1 MVARSESS
9 SLQVDRP
16 TVALVAAVGVALFV
30 GAWAI
35 LHGAHYDDV
44 VITDVGVYQEYG
56 ERMADG
62 EVPYRDFDLEYPPAA
77 LPVFLLPALG
87 PADDYEAI
95 FQTLM
100 LLCGC
105 ALVALVAV
113 ALARAGATPVELGA
127 GVALTALAPLL
138 LGQVILTRFDLWPAA
153 LVTGALAAL
162 VAGRPRLGLGVLGA
176 AVAAKLYA
184 LVLLPLAVL
193 YVWRHRGRREA
204 LVSLGIFGAVLVAI
218 VGPFLLLAPDG
229 VVDSVTRQTGRPLQI
244 ESLGSALL
252 LAADRTG
259 LYDATVVSS
268 HGSQNLAGE
277 LPDDLASAE
286 TVLLVAAIGL
296 VWFLFAR
303 SSRSPERL
311 LAASAAV
318 VVAFVAFGKVLS
330 PQFLIWLIPLVPLVR
345 GRAGVGPALLLAL
358 ALVFT
363 QLWFPSRYW
372 DVVAVGPPVWF
383 VLVRDLLLVALF
395 LVLLPL
401 TGRTREARG
410 SP

>member
-1 MVARSESS
+1 M
-9 SLQVDRP
+9 
-16 TVALVAAVGVALFV
+16 
-30 GAWAI
+30 
-35 LHGAHYDDV
+35 
-44 VITDVGVYQEYG
+44 ITDIGVYQEYG

-113 ALARAGATPVELGA
+113 TLARAGATPVELGA

-153 LVTGALAAL
+153 LVAGALAAL

-193 YVWRHRGRREA
+193 YVWRHRSRREA

-218 VGPFLLLAPDG
+218 VGPFLLLAADG

-296 VWFLFAR
+296 AWFLFAR

-358 ALVFT
+358 ALLFT

>member
-1 MVARSESS
+1 V
-9 SLQVDRP
+9 
-16 TVALVAAVGVALFV
+16 LF
-30 GAWAI
+30 
-35 LHGAHYDDV
+35 
-44 VITDVGVYQEYG
+44 
-56 ERMADG
+56 
-62 EVPYRDFDLEYPPAA
+62 
-77 LPVFLLPALG
+77 
-87 PADDYEAI
+87 
-95 FQTLM
+95 
-100 LLCGC
+100 
-105 ALVALVAV
+105 
-113 ALARAGATPVELGA
+113 
-127 GVALTALAPLL
+127 
-138 LGQVILTRFDLWPAA
+138 
-153 LVTGALAAL
+153 
-162 VAGRPRLGLGVLGA
+162 
-176 AVAAKLYA
+176 
-184 LVLLPLAVL
+184 
-193 YVWRHRGRREA
+193 VWRHRGRREA

-229 VVDSVTRQTGRPLQI
+229 VVESVTRQTGRPLQI

-259 LYDATVVSS
+259 LYDATVSSS

-277 LPDDLASAE
+277 LPDDLANAE
-286 TVLLVAAIGL
+286 TVLLVAAIGF

-345 GRAGVGPALLLAL
+345 GRAGVGSALLLAL

-401 TGRTREARG
+401 TGRAREARG

>member
-16 TVALVAAVGVALFV
+16 TVALVAAVGIALFV
-30 GAWAI
+30 GVWAI

-56 ERMADG
+56 ERITDG

-87 PADDYEAI
+87 PADDYEAL

-100 LLCGC
+100 LLCGS
-105 ALVALVAV
+105 AMVALVAV
-113 ALARAGATPVELGA
+113 ALARAGATTVELGA

-162 VAGRPRLGLGVLGA
+162 LAGRPRLGLGVLGA

-193 YVWRHRGRREA
+193 FVWRHRGRREA

-229 VVDSVTRQTGRPLQI
+229 VVESVTRQTGRPLQI

-259 LYDATVVSS
+259 LYDATVSSS

-277 LPDDLASAE
+277 LPDDLANAE
-286 TVLLVAAIGL
+286 TVLLVAAIGF

-358 ALVFT
+358 ALLFT

-401 TGRTREARG
+401 TGRAREARG

>member
-1 MVARSESS
+1 MAARSESS
-9 SLQVDRP
+9 SLRVDGL
-16 TVALVAAVGVALFV
+16 TVAAIAAVGVVLFV
-30 GAWAI
+30 GVWAI

-62 EVPYRDFDLEYPPAA
+62 EVPYRDFALEYPPGA

-87 PADDYEAI
+87 PSGDYEAI
-95 FQTLM
+95 FQALM

-105 ALVALVAV
+105 AAVALVAIT
-113 ALARAGATPVELGA
+113 LARSGATTVETAA
-127 GVALTALAPLL
+127 GVVLAALAPLL

-162 VAGRPRLGLGVLGA
+162 CAGRPRLGLGVLGA

-184 LVLLPLAVL
+184 LVLLPLAVMF
-193 YVWRHRGRREA
+193 VWRQRGRREA
-204 LVSLGIFGAVLVAI
+204 LVSLGVFAAVLAVV
-218 VGPFLLLAPDG
+218 VGPFLALSPGG
-229 VVDSVTRQTGRPLQI
+229 VVDSVTRQTGRPLQL
-244 ESLGSALL
+244 ESLGAAALL
-252 LAADRTG
+252 AGDRMH
-259 LYDATVVSS
+259 LYDATVESS

-277 LPDDLASAE
+277 LPDDLANAE
-286 TVLLVAAIGL
+286 TVLLAAAVGL
-296 VWFLFAR
+296 VWFLFWR
-303 SSRSPERL
+303 SSRSPDRL
-311 LAASAAV
+311 LAASAAA

-330 PQFLIWLIPLVPLVR
+330 PQFLIWLVPLVPLVR
-345 GRAGVGPALLLAL
+345 GRAGVGPALLLAAALL
-358 ALVFT
+358 AT
-363 QLWFPSRYW
+363 QLWFPRRYW

-383 VLVRDLLLVALF
+383 VLTRDLLLVALL

-401 TGRTREARG
+401 TGRAREPRG

>member
-1 MVARSESS
+1 MAARSESS
-9 SLQVDRP
+9 SLRADGL
-16 TVALVAAVGVALFV
+16 TVAAIAAVGVVLFV
-30 GAWAI
+30 ATWAI

-44 VITDVGVYQEYG
+44 VITDVGVYQDYG

-62 EVPYRDFDLEYPPAA
+62 QVPYRDFALEYPPGA

-87 PADDYEAI
+87 SPGDYETL
-95 FQTLM
+95 FQGLM

-105 ALVALVAV
+105 AAVALVAI
-113 ALARAGATPVELGA
+113 ALSRAGASTLETAA
-127 GVALTALAPLL
+127 GVVLTALAPLL

-162 VAGRPRLGLGVLGA
+162 CAGRPRLGLGVLGA

-193 YVWRHRGRREA
+193 FVWRQRGRREA
-204 LVSLGIFGAVLVAI
+204 LVALGVFAAVLVVV
-218 VGPFLLLAPDG
+218 VGPFLALAPG
-229 VVDSVTRQTGRPLQI
+229 GLADSVTRQTGRPLQI
-244 ESLGSALL
+244 ESLGAAVL
-252 LAADRTG
+252 LAADRMHV
-259 LYDATVVSS
+259 YDATVETS
-268 HGSQNLAGE
+268 HGSQNLVGE
-277 LPDDLASAE
+277 LPDDLANAE
-286 TVLLVAAIGL
+286 TVLLVAAVGF

-303 SSRSPERL
+303 STRSPDRL
-311 LAASAAV
+311 LAASAAC

-345 GRAGVGPALLLAL
+345 GRAGVGPALVFAAALLA
-358 ALVFT
+358 T
-363 QLWFPSRYW
+363 QLWFPRRYW
-372 DVVAVGPPVWF
+372 DVVAVGPQVWF
-383 VLVRDLLLVALF
+383 VLARDLLLVALL

-401 TGRTREARG
+401 TGRAREPRG